1 MFAESVLTKLRVP
14 PNVKFIVDDVED
26 EWMYEKDPFDFI
38 FARCLAF
45 SIRDFPRLIKQAYN
59 CTKPGGWVEF
69 QDWDATCRSE
79 DGTTKGSALEDFYN
93 LIIDGFEKQGC
104 DTRPGPKFEQY
115 FRDAGFVDVKA
126 HKFRLPLG
134 TWPKDKHF
142 VRPSSS
148 SSSSFLLSSF
158 QRLVCY

>member
-1 MFAESVLTKLRVP
+1 M
-14 PNVKFIVDDVED
+14 KFIVDDVED